1 MDVPIR
7 VLVVDDSAFTRKV
20 VSDML
25 GSDPDIVVVDV
36 ARDGRAAVEKARA
49 LRPDVI
55 TMDVEM
61 PVMDGLSAVRAI
73 MSERPVP
80 VVMLSALTQ
89 EGAATT
95 IQALE
100 IGAVDFVPKPSH
112 SMTVG
117 LGEIRDQLVSKV
129 KLAAGARVR
138 APRALRPGRAGA
150 AGHLPLGGSG
160 RDCGRAVGE
169 TARPGLA
176 THPGPGRG
184 AGGAAGW
191 KASPGKESRES
202 DIVVVIGSSTGGPSA
217 LNQVLTALPGD
228 IGVGILV
235 VQHMPPGFT
244 RSLAARLDEAS
255 AIAVKEAETGD
266 RVVDGVALVAPGGH
280 HMSITGEGEVALST
294 DPPRNGVRPSVD
306 TTMESAARVYGDRL
320 VGVVLTGM
328 GRDGADGMA
337 AIRAAG
343 GRTIAEHE
351 STCVIYGM
359 PKAVIE
365 QGLADVVVPLHEV
378 AGAILESIHKT
389 G

>member
-1 MDVPIR
+1 MNLPIR

-25 GSDPDIVVVDV
+25 GSDPDITVIDI
-36 ARDGRAAVEKARA
+36 ARDGKAAVEKARA
-49 LRPDVI
+49 LQPDVI

-61 PVMDGLSAVRAI
+61 PVMDGLAALRAI

-95 IQALE
+95 IEALE
-100 IGAVDFVPKPSH
+100 LGAVDFVAKPSH

-117 LGEIRDQLVSKV
+117 LGEVRDQLVAKV
-129 KLAAGARVR
+129 KLAARARVR
-138 APRALRPGRAGA
+138 APRLARSGA
-150 AGHLPLGGSG
+150 TRTAGSG
-160 RDCGRAVGE
+160 LHSLAGLGPAILRGRLGD
-169 TARPGLA
+169 GG
-176 THPGPGRG
+176 GPG
-184 AGGAAGW
+184 AEL
-191 KASPGKESRES
+191 GKES
-202 DIVVVIGSSTGGPSA
+202 DTVVVIGSSTGGPSA
-217 LNQVLTALPGD
+217 LNQVLPALPAD
-228 IGVGILV
+228 IPAGVLI

-244 RSLAARLDEAS
+244 KSLAARLAETS
-255 AIAVKEAETGD
+255 AIAVKEAEAGD
-266 RVVDGVALVAPGGH
+266 KLADGVALVAPGGY
-280 HMSITGEGEVALST
+280 HMSVSADGEVTLST

-328 GRDGADGMA
+328 GRDGAAGMA
-337 AIRAAG
+337 AIKAAG

-351 STCVIYGM
+351 SSCVIYGM
-359 PKAVIE
+359 PKAVVD
-365 QGLADVVVPLHEV
+365 QGLADLVVPIQEV
-378 AGAILESIHKT
+378 AGAIVQMVRDI

>member
-1 MDVPIR
+1 M
-7 VLVVDDSAFTRKV
+7 LVVDDSAFTRKV

-25 GSDPDIVVVDV
+25 GSDPDITVVDI

-61 PVMDGLSAVRAI
+61 PVMDGLAALRAI

-89 EGAATT
+89 EGAAVT

-100 IGAVDFVPKPSH
+100 LGAVDFVAKPSH

-117 LGEIRDQLVSKV
+117 LGEIRDQLVAKV
-129 KLAAGARVR
+129 KLAARAKVR
-138 APRALRPGRAGA
+138 APG
-150 AGHLPLGGSG
+150 
-160 RDCGRAVGE
+160 V
-169 TARPGLA
+169 ARPGGA
-176 THPGPGRG
+176 RG
-184 AGGAAGW
+184 AKVGGDALPGGGGHGRTIPSETVLLSRLAG
-191 KASPGKESRES
+191 GESRKAGPIKES
-202 DIVVVIGSSTGGPSA
+202 DIAVVIGSSTGGPSA
-217 LNQVLTALPGD
+217 LNQVLPALPGD
-228 IGVGILV
+228 IRAAILV

-255 AIAVKEAETGD
+255 AIAVKEAEAGD
-266 RVVDGVALVAPGGH
+266 RLADAVALVAPGGH
-280 HMSITGEGEVALST
+280 HMSVIGDGEVVLTT

-328 GRDGADGMA
+328 GRDGAAGMA
-337 AIRAAG
+337 AIKAAG

-359 PKAVIE
+359 PRAVIE
-365 QGLADVVVPLHEV
+365 QGLADVVVPVHEV
-378 AGAILESIHKT
+378 AGAIVELVRRI

>member
-1 MDVPIR
+1 MPIR

-25 GSDPDIVVVDV
+25 GSDPDITVVDV

-49 LRPDVI
+49 LQPDVI

-61 PVMDGLSAVRAI
+61 PVMDGLAALQAI
-73 MSERPVP
+73 IGERPIP

-95 IQALE
+95 IEALE
-100 IGAVDFVPKPSH
+100 LGAVDFVPKPSH

-117 LGEIRDQLVSKV
+117 LGEIRDLLVTKV
-129 KLAAGARVR
+129 KLAARARVHPVKR
-138 APRALRPGRAGA
+138 GMMAAAPTPAGR
-150 AGHLPLGGSG
+150 
-160 RDCGRAVGE
+160 
-169 TARPGLA
+169 TAPDRLV
-176 THPGPGRG
+176 RG
-184 AGGAAGW
+184 VRQ
-191 KASPGKESRES
+191 KTPPGKES
-202 DIVVVIGSSTGGPSA
+202 DIAVVIGSSTGGPSA
-217 LNQVLTALPGD
+217 LNQVLTALPVD
-228 IGVGILV
+228 IGAGILV

-244 RSLAARLDEAS
+244 RSLATRLDEAS
-255 AIAVKEAETGD
+255 AIAVKEAGAGD
-266 RVVDGVALVAPGGH
+266 RVADGVALVAPGGH
-280 HMSITGEGEVALST
+280 HMSVTGDGEVALST

-328 GRDGADGMA
+328 GRDGASGMA
-337 AIRAAG
+337 AIKAAG
-343 GRTIAEHE
+343 GSTVAEHE

-359 PKAVIE
+359 PRAAIE

-378 AGAILESIHKT
+378 AGAILEMVERI

>member
-1 MDVPIR
+1 MDLPIR

-25 GSDPDIVVVDV
+25 GSDPDITVVDI

-49 LRPDVI
+49 LQPDVI

-61 PVMDGLSAVRAI
+61 PVMDGLTALRTI

-89 EGAATT
+89 EGAAIT

-100 IGAVDFVPKPSH
+100 LGAVDFVAKPSH

-117 LGEIRDQLVSKV
+117 LGEIRDQLVAKV
-129 KLAAGARVR
+129 KLAARARVR
-138 APRALRPGRAGA
+138 APR
-150 AGHLPLGGSG
+150 
-160 RDCGRAVGE
+160 V
-169 TARPGLA
+169 ARPGGGKVGGDAL
-176 THPGPGRG
+176 PGGGGHGRSVPSETASSG
-184 AGGAAGW
+184 RLVGRESR
-191 KASPGKESRES
+191 KASPGKES
-202 DIVVVIGSSTGGPSA
+202 DIAVVIGSSTGGPSA
-217 LNQVLTALPGD
+217 LNQVLPALPGD
-228 IGVGILV
+228 IRAGILV

-255 AIAVKEAETGD
+255 AIAVKEAEAGD
-266 RVVDGVALVAPGGH
+266 RLADGVALVAPGGH
-280 HMSITGEGEVALST
+280 HMSVIRDGEVVLTT

-328 GRDGADGMA
+328 GRDGAAGMA
-337 AIRAAG
+337 AIKAAG

-365 QGLADVVVPLHEV
+365 QGLADVVVPIHEV
-378 AGAILESIHKT
+378 AEAIVEQVQKI

>member
-1 MDVPIR
+1 
-7 VLVVDDSAFTRKV
+7 
-20 VSDML
+20 ML
-25 GSDPDIVVVDV
+25 GSDPDIAVIDI
-36 ARDGRAAVEKARA
+36 ARDGRAAVEKART

-61 PVMDGLSAVRAI
+61 PVMDGLAALRAI

-89 EGAATT
+89 EGAAIT

-100 IGAVDFVPKPSH
+100 LGAVDFVAKPSH

-117 LGEIRDQLVSKV
+117 LGEIRDQLVAKV
-129 KLAAGARVR
+129 KLAARAKVR
-138 APRALRPGRAGA
+138 APG
-150 AGHLPLGGSG
+150 
-160 RDCGRAVGE
+160 V
-169 TARPGLA
+169 ARPGETRGGKVGGDAL
-176 THPGPGRG
+176 PGG
-184 AGGAAGW
+184 AGHGLTIPCGRLAGGESR
-191 KASPGKESRES
+191 KASPGKES
-202 DIVVVIGSSTGGPSA
+202 DIAVVIGSSTGGPSA
-217 LNQVLTALPGD
+217 LNQVLPALPGD
-228 IGVGILV
+228 ISAGILV

-244 RSLAARLDEAS
+244 RSLAARLAEAS
-255 AIAVKEAETGD
+255 AIAVKEAEAGD
-266 RVVDGVALVAPGGH
+266 RLADGVALVAPGGH
-280 HMSITGEGEVALST
+280 HMSVSDDGEVVLST

-328 GRDGADGMA
+328 GKDGAAGMA
-337 AIRAAG
+337 AIKAAG

-365 QGLADVVVPLHEV
+365 QGLADVVVPIQEV
-378 AGAILESIHKT
+378 ADAIVELVRKI

>member
-1 MDVPIR
+1 MGLPIR

-25 GSDPDIVVVDV
+25 GSDPDITVVDI

-61 PVMDGLSAVRAI
+61 PVMDGLAALRAI
-73 MSERPVP
+73 MGERPVP
-80 VVMLSALTQ
+80 VVMLSALTR

-95 IQALE
+95 IEALE
-100 IGAVDFVPKPSH
+100 LGAVDFVAKPSH

-117 LGEIRDQLVSKV
+117 LGEIRDQLVTKV
-129 KLAAGARVR
+129 KLAARAKVRV
-138 APRALRPGRAGA
+138 PRAARPRRTGQGGNEPPGGVGLSVTGSSGRPGAG
-150 AGHLPLGGSG
+150 
-160 RDCGRAVGE
+160 
-169 TARPGLA
+169 
-176 THPGPGRG
+176 
-184 AGGAAGW
+184 
-191 KASPGKESRES
+191 ESRKTRASKES

-217 LNQVLTALPGD
+217 LNQVLPALPGD
-228 IGVGILV
+228 IPAGVLI

-244 RSLAARLDEAS
+244 KSLAARLTETS
-255 AIAVKEAETGD
+255 AIAVKEAEAGD
-266 RVVDGVALVAPGGH
+266 RLADGVALVAPGGY
-280 HMSITGEGEVALST
+280 HMSVSGDGEVVLST

-328 GRDGADGMA
+328 GRDGAAGMA
-337 AIRAAG
+337 AIKAAG

-365 QGLADVVVPLHEV
+365 QGLADMVVPIQEV
-378 AGAILESIHKT
+378 AGAIAQMVREI

>member
-1 MDVPIR
+1 MDLPIR

-25 GSDPDIVVVDV
+25 GSDPDITVVDI

-61 PVMDGLSAVRAI
+61 PVMDGLAALRAI

-89 EGAATT
+89 EGAAIT

-100 IGAVDFVPKPSH
+100 LGAVDFVAKPSH
-112 SMTVG
+112 SMIVG
-117 LGEIRDQLVSKV
+117 LGEIRDQLVAKV
-129 KLAAGARVR
+129 KLAARAKVRV
-138 APRALRPGRAGA
+138 PGG
-150 AGHLPLGGSG
+150 
-160 RDCGRAVGE
+160 
-169 TARPGLA
+169 ARPG
-176 THPGPGRG
+176 G
-184 AGGAAGW
+184 AGGAKVGGDALPGGGGHGRTAPSETVPSGRLVGRDSR
-191 KASPGKESRES
+191 KASPGKES
-202 DIVVVIGSSTGGPSA
+202 DIAVVIGSSTGGPSA
-217 LNQVLTALPGD
+217 LNQVLPALPGD
-228 IGVGILV
+228 IRAGILV

-244 RSLAARLDEAS
+244 RSLAARLGEAS
-255 AIAVKEAETGD
+255 AIAVKEAEAGD
-266 RVVDGVALVAPGGH
+266 RLADGVALVAPGGH
-280 HMSITGEGEVALST
+280 HMAVIGAGEVVLT
-294 DPPRNGVRPSVD
+294 VDPPRNGVRPSVD

-328 GRDGADGMA
+328 GRDGAAGMA
-337 AIRAAG
+337 AIKAAG

-365 QGLADVVVPLHEV
+365 QGLADVVVPIHEV
-378 AGAILESIHKT
+378 AEAIVELVRRI